1 MKVLCLLLSF
11 LLLLSGCQTADS
23 MESEPVPGN
32 ISDYTFSLPEGYLF
46 ETNQVN
52 SLDILKDGN
61 VVGGLVLTGLHIS
74 DLEDTGSTA
83 VHKYIDSFGPMPL
96 ICEYIIMQGDGFQAI
111 SLAVTEPDTD
121 VRTETSHRLFAH
133 EGKCFDLWFYLD
145 IIDDDQRSVITKNIC
160 STQQ

>member
-1 MKVLCLLLSF
+1 MKVLCMLLSF

-96 ICEYIIMQGDGFQAI
+96 ICEYMIMQGDEFLSI
-111 SLAVTEPDTD
+111 SMAVTDPDTD
-121 VRTETSHRLFAH
+121 IRTESFHHLFAH
-133 EGKCFDLWFYLD
+133 ESRCFDLWFDSALSSD
-145 IIDDDQRSVITKNIC
+145 EDRDQIFDEILGAK
-160 STQQ
+160 

>member
-11 LLLLSGCQTADS
+11 LLLLSGCQTAKPT
-23 MESEPVPGN
+23 ETELVPGN

-61 VVGGLVLTGLHIS
+61 VIGGLVLTGLHIS

-96 ICEYIIMQGDGFQAI
+96 ICEYMIMQGDEFLSI
-111 SLAVTEPDTD
+111 SMAVTDPDTD
-121 VRTETSHRLFAH
+121 IRTESFHHLFAH
-133 EGKCFDLWFYLD
+133 ESRCFDLWFDSALSSD
-145 IIDDDQRSVITKNIC
+145 EDRDQIFDEILGAK
-160 STQQ
+160 